1 VLVTVVVTGIVFV
14 TVIGTVFVTGTI
26 TVLVTGTETVLVT
39 GDGGRYISRHS
50 GLTSRRLYTSA
61 TRYGCG
67 LVDGGITAA
76 VLGGLLGI
84 MLVVLVILK
93 GVLNWQDEGSMT
105 ELGNTG

>member
-1 VLVTVVVTGIVFV
+1 MVLVMVG
-14 TVIGTVFVTGTI
+14 
-26 TVLVTGTETVLVT
+26 
-39 GDGGRYISRHS
+39 
-50 GLTSRRLYTSA
+50 
-61 TRYGCG
+61 G

-76 VLGGLLGI
+76 VLGGLLG

>member
-1 VLVTVVVTGIVFV
+1 VL
-14 TVIGTVFVTGTI
+14 
-26 TVLVTGTETVLVT
+26 LVMVG
-39 GDGGRYISRHS
+39 
-50 GLTSRRLYTSA
+50 
-61 TRYGCG
+61 G